1 MRILLSLHY
10 IPLSAH
16 ALPVHQPVVRGAVG
30 RVELGAGRRVPP
42 VAARGPGQRGG
53 EWGEDVEEGPGQDD
67 VVVGPN
73 VHGQH
78 EHRVANACEGRRDIR
93 LDKNVKRREPEVHLF
108 ETD

>member
-1 MRILLSLHY
+1 M
-10 IPLSAH
+10 
-16 ALPVHQPVVRGAVG
+16 VRGAVG

-53 EWGEDVEEGPGQDD
+53 ERGEDVEEGPGQDD
-67 VVVGPN
+67 VVVGPD

-78 EHRVANACEGRRDIR
+78 EHRVANACEGDIR
-93 LDKNVKRREPEVHLF
+93 LEVKRREPEVHLF